1 MRLARSTTF
10 LRGFRGLSI
19 ATRGLGSAARL
30 EQGFGD
36 SCGQPTVMLPVGG
49 RVLVHEMLLDADRVG
64 PTHALGYSMTMVFV
78 AQGRQRSADEIRE
91 LLGSTGFRDLE
102 VTPTA
107 NGYAL
112 IAGTK

>member
-1 MRLARSTTF
+1 
-10 LRGFRGLSI
+10 
-19 ATRGLGSAARL
+19 
-30 EQGFGD
+30 
-36 SCGQPTVMLPVGG
+36 VGG

-64 PTHALGYSMTMVFV
+64 PTHALGYSRIMVFV

-91 LLGSTGFRDLE
+91 LLGSAGFRDLE
-102 VTPTA
+102 VTSTA